1 MLSPKIEYLM
11 PGTMEEACSLVLKYR
26 EQAKII
32 AGGTDLLVQMKH
44 REVLPRYIINIRGIS
59 GQDYITYDEN
69 EGLRIGALA
78 TVHSLAVSPLIKE
91 KFNVLAQAA
100 SQLGSPTVRRMATI
114 GGNLCNAAT
123 SADTIPALMVLEAKL
138 KILGADGGRT
148 IPIENF
154 FTGPGQT
161 VLKPD
166 EILAEIQVPN
176 LLPRSG
182 GVYIKRTIRKA
193 MDLAIIG
200 VAVIVTRDGDTL
212 SDVKIALGTVAPT
225 PIRARKTEELL
236 RGKKLSDDLLQK
248 AGQTAL
254 DESSPRDSLRSSA
267 DYRRKMIK
275 VLVIRA
281 IKQAME
287 QAKTAN

>member
-1 MLSPKIEYLM
+1 MLSPKIEYFM
-11 PGTMEEACSLVLKYR
+11 PRTMEEACSLALKYR

-44 REVLPRYIINIRGIS
+44 KEVLPRYIINIRSIS
-59 GQDYITYDEN
+59 GQDYITYDKK
-69 EGLRIGALA
+69 EGLRIGTLA
-78 TVHSLAVSPLIKE
+78 TVHSLVVSPLIQE
-91 KFNVLAQAA
+91 KCNVLAQAA
-100 SQLGSPTVRRMATI
+100 SQLGSVTVRRMATI

-123 SADTIPALMVLEAKL
+123 SADTIPALMVLAARL
-138 KILGADGGRT
+138 KILGADGEKT

-176 LLPRSG
+176 LLPQSG

-200 VAVIVTRDGDTL
+200 VAAIVTLDGDTL

-225 PIRARKTEELL
+225 PIRARRTEEVL

-287 QAKTAN
+287 QAKTG

>member
-1 MLSPKIEYLM
+1 MLSPKIEYFM
-11 PGTMEEACSLVLKYR
+11 PRTMEEACSLVLKYR

-44 REVLPRYIINIRGIS
+44 KEVLPRYIINIRSIS
-59 GQDYITYDEN
+59 GQDYITYDKK

-78 TVHSLAVSPLIKE
+78 TVHSLAVSPLIQE

-100 SQLGSPTVRRMATI
+100 SQLGSVTVRRMATI

-123 SADTIPALMVLEAKL
+123 SADTIPALMVLEARL
-138 KILGADGGRT
+138 KILGADGEKT

-176 LLPRSG
+176 LLPQSG
-182 GVYIKRTIRKA
+182 GAYIKRTIRKA

-200 VAVIVTRDGDTL
+200 VAVIVTMDRDTL

-225 PIRARKTEELL
+225 PIRARRTEEVL

-267 DYRRKMIK
+267 NYRRKMIK

-287 QAKTAN
+287 QAKTG